1 VRAAAEAAWG
11 VPVASNYGMSEG
23 VFTGACPYGVHLP
36 DDLCLV
42 EPVDAAGSPVA
53 PGATSER
60 IYVTNLY
67 NHALPLIR
75 YEVTDEL
82 TVLEG
87 ACRCGS
93 AMGRIADPQGRLDDT
108 FVYRDGRS
116 VHPHV
121 FRSVLAGHADVLEYQ
136 VAQTERGA
144 DVRVVGPPDLD
155 AAGLERA
162 IAARLAALGL
172 DAPVATVAVVASL
185 ERLAS
190 GKLKRFVALRA

>member
-1 VRAAAEAAWG
+1 MATTAPSVRSKRNCPIALQVQNRDFANWEERMSPWPVEAD
-11 VPVASNYGMSEG
+11 VPE
-23 VFTGACPYGVHLP
+23 VHLP
-36 DDLCLV
+36 R
-42 EPVDAAGSPVA
+42 P
-53 PGATSER
+53 
-60 IYVTNLY
+60 
-67 NHALPLIR
+67 
-75 YEVTDEL
+75 
-82 TVLEG
+82 
-87 ACRCGS
+87 
-93 AMGRIADPQGRLDDT
+93 
-108 FVYRDGRS
+108 
-116 VHPHV
+116 
-121 FRSVLAGHADVLEYQ
+121 GHADVLEYQ